1 MKIGLSLIRAA
12 QILAV
17 LLLFFV
23 SIELL
28 GGSFKLMGRGVA
40 EQLLSTTANPFVGLF
55 IGILATSLVQSSST
69 VTSMVV
75 ALVAAG
81 GLTVSGAIPIV
92 MGANIGTSVT
102 NTIVSLGHITR
113 KDEFK
118 RAIAGAT
125 VHDFFN
131 LIVVAI
137 LFPIE
142 LTTRLIT
149 RIALGLANGVQGVG
163 GANFLS
169 PVSAVTK
176 PTAGA
181 IAGLLNDNGILVLI
195 AGVVMLFLAL
205 RYLVI
210 LLRRAML
217 GRSER
222 ILHKYVF
229 GSPPVAL
236 LVGVLLTIL
245 VQSSSITT
253 SVTVPLVA
261 AGIVSVAQI
270 FPFVLGANI
279 GTTITAML
287 AALVLAADGSET
299 GLLALEVAFAH
310 LAFNVIGV
318 GIFLP
323 FRFIRNIPVRL
334 AEWLGRLAVKNRAYA
349 FAYVGTV
356 FFVLPLAVI
365 ASTRGLDTSFYG
377 EPDRGQE
384 TESVEVGPAVEPD
397 GEMDSDASG
406 GTTGGI
412 PDSTAE
418 Q

>member
-1 MKIGLSLIRAA
+1 MKWASSVVR
-12 QILAV
+12 AV
-17 LLLFFV
+17 LVLGVFLLFFV
-23 SIELL
+23 SLELM
-28 GGSFKLMGRGVA
+28 GGSFKLMGRGFA

-113 KDEFK
+113 KDEFR

-131 LIVVAI
+131 LLVVAI
-137 LFPIE
+137 LFPLE
-142 LTTRLIT
+142 LGTRIIT
-149 RIALGLANGVQGVG
+149 RISLWLADGLSGVG
-163 GANFLS
+163 GAELLS
-169 PVSAVTK
+169 PVKLVTK
-176 PTAGA
+176 PISKAVEVA
-181 IAGLLNDNGILVLI
+181 LNGNGILVLV
-195 AGVVMLFLAL
+195 AGVVLLFVAL

-210 LLRRAML
+210 ILKKIML

-229 GSPPVAL
+229 GAPPVAL
-236 LVGVLLTIL
+236 LVGVLLTVM

-253 SVTVPLVA
+253 SVTIPLVA

-279 GTTITAML
+279 GTTITALL
-287 AALVLAADGSET
+287 AALVLSADGSPT

-310 LAFNVIGV
+310 MTFNVLGV
-318 GIFLP
+318 VLFLP
-323 FRFIRNIPVRL
+323 FRPLRNIPIAL
-334 AEWLGRLAVKNRAYA
+334 SEWLGTLAVKNRAYA
-349 FAYVGTV
+349 FAYVGIV
-356 FFVLPLAVI
+356 FFVIPLVVI
-365 ASTRGLDTSFYG
+365 LATRGISTDFYG
-377 EPDRGQE
+377 EPDRGDAE
-384 TESVEVGPAVEPD
+384 AVESVEPVPPPSLPVD
-397 GEMDSDASG
+397 
-406 GTTGGI
+406 TTE
-412 PDSTAE
+412 A
-418 Q
+418 QQ